1 MANLASSAA
10 VTDVVYV
17 HGLWKSG
24 NESLILRRRL
34 VNEFGFRMHVFRY
47 SSVSSMTQIT
57 TRLAGFVRE
66 LQSPTLC
73 WVGHCLG
80 GLVIY
85 RFLERYPAQ
94 PPGRVVLLACPSRG
108 SRSAACAGRTQLVT
122 RLMGKA
128 VAEELLRPR
137 ERRWETDRD
146 LGIIA
151 GTRPLGLG
159 QFVARFDEDYDGTV
173 GVSETRLP
181 GATDH
186 LVLPVSHHG
195 MLFSARVALETGL
208 FLQRGSFSVGELS
221 PACLQ
226 AR

>member
-1 MANLASSAA
+1 

-24 NESLILRRRL
+24 GESLILRWRL
-34 VNEFGFRMHVFRY
+34 ASQFGFRTHVFRY
-47 SSVSSMTQIT
+47 DSLSSMTEIT
-57 TRLAGFVRE
+57 TRLAKFVRE
-66 LQSPTLC
+66 LQLPTVR

-94 PPGRVVLLACPSRG
+94 PPGRVVFLASPSMG
-108 SRSAACAGRTQLVT
+108 SRSAASAGRIKLLA
-122 RLMGKA
+122 RLMGKS
-128 VAEELLRPR
+128 VTEELLRPR
-137 ERRWETDRD
+137 IRHWGTHRD
-146 LGIIA
+146 LGVIA

-159 QFVARFDEDYDGTV
+159 QLVARFDEDYDGTV

-195 MLFSARVALETGL
+195 MLLSARVALETGL
-208 FLQRGSFSVGELS
+208 FLQRGSFSAGERS

-226 AR
+226 AG

>member
-1 MANLASSAA
+1 

-34 VNEFGFRMHVFRY
+34 AYEFGFRTHVFRY
-47 SSVSSMTQIT
+47 SSVSSMTEIT
-57 TRLAGFVRE
+57 TRLASFVRE
-66 LQSPTLC
+66 LQSPDLC

-85 RFLERYPAQ
+85 RFLERYPLQ
-94 PPGRVVLLACPSRG
+94 PPGRVVFLASPSMG
-108 SRSAACAGRTQLVT
+108 SRAATSAGRIKLFA
-122 RLMGKA
+122 RLMGKSIT
-128 VAEELLRPR
+128 EELLRPK
-137 ERRWETDRD
+137 ERRWKADRD
-146 LGIIA
+146 LGVIA
-151 GTRPLGLG
+151 GTRPLGLR
-159 QFVARFDEDYDGTV
+159 QFVARFDERYDGTV

-208 FLQRGSFSVGELS
+208 FLQQGSFSVGERS
-221 PACLQ
+221 PIMGHGLV
-226 AR
+226 

>member
-1 MANLASSAA
+1 M
-10 VTDVVYV
+10 TDVVYV

-24 NESLILRRRL
+24 NESVILRRRL
-34 VNEFGFRMHVFRY
+34 AKEFGLRMHVFRY
-47 SSVSSMTQIT
+47 SSISCMNEIT
-57 TRLAGFVRE
+57 TRLASFVRE
-66 LQSPTLC
+66 LQSPTVC

-85 RFLERYPAQ
+85 RFFERSPVQ
-94 PPGRVVLLACPSRG
+94 PPGRVVFLACPAVG
-108 SRSAACAGRTQLVT
+108 SRSAASAGRIKLL
-122 RLMGKA
+122 RLLMGRS
-128 VAEELLRPR
+128 VTEELLRPR
-137 ERRWETDRD
+137 ERHWGIDRE

-159 QFVARFDEDYDGTV
+159 QVVARFEEDYDGTV

-195 MLFSARVALETGL
+195 MMLSARVALETGL
-208 FLQRGSFSVGELS
+208 FLQRGSFSAAERS
-221 PACLQ
+221 PVCLQ
-226 AR
+226 AG

>member
-1 MANLASSAA
+1 M
-10 VTDVVYV
+10 TDVVYV

-24 NESLILRRRL
+24 NESLVLRRRL
-34 VNEFGFRMHVFRY
+34 ANEFGFRMHVFRY
-47 SSVSSMTQIT
+47 SSVSSMTEIT
-57 TRLAGFVRE
+57 TLLASFVRE
-66 LQSPTLC
+66 LQSPALC

-85 RFLERYPAQ
+85 RFLERYPVQ
-94 PPGRVVLLACPSRG
+94 PPGRVVLLASPTMG
-108 SRSAACAGRTQLVT
+108 SRSAACAGRIKVLA
-122 RLMGKA
+122 RLMGKSIT
-128 VAEELLRPR
+128 EELLRPR
-137 ERRWETDRD
+137 ERRWGTGRD
-146 LGIIA
+146 LGVIA

-159 QFVARFDEDYDGTV
+159 QVVARFDENYDGTV

-208 FLQRGSFSVGELS
+208 FLQRGSFSACETS

-226 AR
+226 AG